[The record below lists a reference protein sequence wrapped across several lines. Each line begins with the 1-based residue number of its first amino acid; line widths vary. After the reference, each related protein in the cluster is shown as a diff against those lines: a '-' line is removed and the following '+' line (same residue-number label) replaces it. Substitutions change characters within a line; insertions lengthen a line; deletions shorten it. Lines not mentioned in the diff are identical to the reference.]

1 MNIPAPND
9 PELDGLL
16 GAYALDALDP
26 DERLRV
32 DAYVAANARARD
44 EVDELRE
51 SAASLALAPAD
62 DATAPPELW
71 DRFARTIQDESAPG
85 AGTVDDPAAADLA
98 ARRARRAA
106 RRVRWVSWAAVAA
119 AVVAALLAAQ
129 VVVLHHRLD
138 DARGTGEKEAAAAF
152 VRAGHATGAR
162 KLALAPTNGAEVA
175 RVVLLPDGSG
185 YLKNDHLARL
195 DTEHTYQL
203 WALTGRGDRTVA
215 ISAGVLGSNPSAA
228 AFRTSPDVH
237 GFAITVERS
246 PGVVSPSQTPIAGA
260 TLT

>member
-1 MNIPAPND
+1 M
-9 PELDGLL
+9 
-16 GAYALDALDP
+16 
-26 DERLRV
+26 
-32 DAYVAANARARD
+32 
-44 EVDELRE
+44 
-51 SAASLALAPAD
+51 
-62 DATAPPELW
+62 
-71 DRFARTIQDESAPG
+71 
-85 AGTVDDPAAADLA
+85 
-98 ARRARRAA
+98 
-106 RRVRWVSWAAVAA
+106 RWVSSAAVAA
-119 AVVAALLAAQ
+119 AVVAVLLAAQ

-162 KLALAPTNGAEVA
+162 RLALAPAKGAEVA
-175 RVVLLPDGSG
+175 RVVLLPDGNG

-195 DTEHTYQL
+195 DAEHTYQL

-215 ISAGVLGSNPSAA
+215 ISAGVLGPNPSAA

-246 PGVVSPSQTPIAGA
+246 PGVASPSQTPIAGA